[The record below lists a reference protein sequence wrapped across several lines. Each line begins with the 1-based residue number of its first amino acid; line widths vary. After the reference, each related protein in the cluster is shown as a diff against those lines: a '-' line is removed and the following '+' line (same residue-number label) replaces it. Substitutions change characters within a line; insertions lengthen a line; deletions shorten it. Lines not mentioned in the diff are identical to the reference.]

1 MVLRICHASFM
12 KSCDQMQR
20 GGFTDYN
27 EGREEGRRIIAGV
40 PITPS
45 FLSTLQP
52 KRRTHNRHT
61 HTLCQPFYKKFK
73 ILIRPRE
80 GNLVV
85 GVMPDQ
91 PTGDL

>member
-1 MVLRICHASFM
+1 M
-12 KSCDQMQR
+12 KSRDQMQR
-20 GGFTDYN
+20 GFTDCN
-27 EGREEGRRIIAGV
+27 EGREEGGRIIAGV
-40 PITPS
+40 PINPS

-61 HTLCQPFYKKFK
+61 HTLCQPFHAKFK
-73 ILIRPRE
+73 ILIWPRE